1 MASSSTGRRRPVR
14 RRGGR
19 LGSPRTAH
27 DGVNGRLRLLRLAF
41 LVFLVLIG
49 GKAVAL
55 ASSAQHLSEMA
66 LDQQTDRLTLPAH
79 RGSILDRNGHELAGG
94 KPAQT
99 VYATPYLLDDP
110 EAAAGRL

>member
-19 LGSPRTAH
+19 LGSPRAAH

-79 RGSILDRNGHELAGG
+79 RGSILDRNGHELAVG

-99 VYATPYLLDDP
+99 V
-110 EAAAGRL
+110 